1 MLFNN
6 SNTNYPIV
14 INKVIP
20 AGYDFDI
27 ALLDWFAMCKET
39 REAIIAYA
47 GYNEDV
53 ECLAS
58 QECSVA
64 IIVPRRQFVL
74 DLNNV
79 YLHISTIGRIDPNDI
94 NSYIIKCLN
103 GNIETLENPVTLSA
117 MEKIEI
123 LCSQIQS
130 KDMRGVI

>member
-6 SNTNYPIV
+6 GNTNHSIV
-14 INKVIP
+14 ISEVIP

-27 ALLDWFAMCKET
+27 ALLDWFAMSKET

-64 IIVPRRQFVL
+64 IIIPRRQFVL

-79 YLHISTIGRIDPNDI
+79 YLHISTIGRIDPSDI
-94 NSYIIKCLN
+94 IGFIKGCLN
-103 GNIETLENPVTLSA
+103 GDIELLENPVTLSA

-123 LCSQIQS
+123 LCFQIQS